1 MTESTD
7 HQSHLKQLA
16 EQQASLSKEIESKR
30 NLLLKVT
37 GAIEYLTEIGVTLPK
52 EEETTP
58 EPEAEPE
65 APSEPEV
72 VE

>member
-1 MTESTD
+1 MAEVTD
-7 HQSHLKQLA
+7 HQSHLKSLA
-16 EQQASLSKEIESKR
+16 EQQVTLSQEIESKK

-58 EPEAEPE
+58 E

>member
-1 MTESTD
+1 MAEAID
-7 HQSHLKQLA
+7 HQAHLKSLA
-16 EQQASLSKEIESKR
+16 DQQVALSKEIESKKT
-30 NLLLKVT
+30 LLMKVT

-58 EPEAEPE
+58 E

>member
-1 MTESTD
+1 MAEGID
-7 HQSHLKQLA
+7 HQTHLKSLA
-16 EQQASLSKEIESKR
+16 DQQVALSQEIEKKK

-58 EPEAEPE
+58 EATT
-65 APSEPEV
+65 EPEV

>member
-1 MTESTD
+1 MAENIN
-7 HQSHLKQLA
+7 HQEHLKSLV
-16 EQQASLSKEIESKR
+16 EQQQTLASDIESKQK
-30 NLLLKVT
+30 LLLKVT

-52 EEETTP
+52 EETTP
-58 EPEAEPE
+58 EPE

>member
-1 MTESTD
+1 MAEAPD

-16 EQQASLSKEIESKR
+16 EQQATLSKEIESKR

-37 GAIEYLTEIGVTLPK
+37 GAIEYLSEIGVTLPK
-52 EEETTP
+52 EAETTP
-58 EPEAEPE
+58 EPET
-65 APSEPEV
+65 PSEPEV

>member
-1 MTESTD
+1 MAEVPD
-7 HQSHLKQLA
+7 HQTHLKSLA
-16 EQQASLSKEIESKR
+16 DQQAALSQEIESKR

-58 EPEAEPE
+58 E

>member
-1 MTESTD
+1 MAEVPD
-7 HQSHLKQLA
+7 HQTHLKSLADQQLA
-16 EQQASLSKEIESKR
+16 LSQEIETKK

-37 GAIEYLTEIGVTLPK
+37 GANEYVTEMGVTLPK
-52 EEETTP
+52 EEKTTP
-58 EPEAEPE
+58 EPE

>member
-1 MTESTD
+1 MAEGIDHST
-7 HQSHLKQLA
+7 HLKSLA
-16 EQQASLSKEIESKR
+16 DQQVALSQEIEKKK
-30 NLLLKVT
+30 NLLMKVT

-58 EPEAEPE
+58 ET
-65 APSEPEV
+65 PSEPED

>member
-1 MTESTD
+1 MAEGIDHST
-7 HQSHLKQLA
+7 HLKSLVD
-16 EQQASLSKEIESKR
+16 QQVALSQEIESKK
-30 NLLLKVT
+30 NLLMKVT

-58 EPEAEPE
+58 E

>member
-1 MTESTD
+1 MAEVTD
-7 HQSHLKQLA
+7 HQSHLKSLA
-16 EQQASLSKEIESKR
+16 EQQVALSNEIEKKR
-30 NLLLKVT
+30 NLLMKVT

-58 EPEAEPE
+58 E

>member
-1 MTESTD
+1 MAEGIDHST
-7 HQSHLKQLA
+7 HLKSLADQQLA
-16 EQQASLSKEIESKR
+16 LSNEIEKKK
-30 NLLLKVT
+30 NLLMKVT

-58 EPEAEPE
+58 ETTP
-65 APSEPEV
+65 EPEV

>member
-1 MTESTD
+1 MTETPD
-7 HQSHLKQLA
+7 HQTHLKSLV
-16 EQQASLSKEIESKR
+16 EQQAVLSQEIESKR
-30 NLLLKVT
+30 SLLLKVT

-58 EPEAEPE
+58 EPET
-65 APSEPEV
+65 PSEPEV

>member
-1 MTESTD
+1 MAEGIDHST
-7 HQSHLKQLA
+7 HLKSLV
-16 EQQASLSKEIESKR
+16 EQQVALSNEIEKNK
-30 NLLLKVT
+30 NLLMKVT

-58 EPEAEPE
+58 KA
-65 APSEPEV
+65 ASEPEV

>member
-1 MTESTD
+1 MAEVPD
-7 HQSHLKQLA
+7 HQTHLKSLV
-16 EQQASLSKEIESKR
+16 EQQVALSNEVETKK
-30 NLLLKVT
+30 NLLMKVT

-52 EEETTP
+52 EGETTP
-58 EPEAEPE
+58 EPE

>member
-1 MTESTD
+1 MTEGID
-7 HQSHLKQLA
+7 QSAHLKSLV
-16 EQQASLSKEIESKR
+16 EQQAALSQEIESKR
-30 NLLLKVT
+30 SLLLKVT

-58 EPEAEPE
+58 E

>member
-1 MTESTD
+1 MAEGIDHST
-7 HQSHLKQLA
+7 HLKSLV
-16 EQQASLSKEIESKR
+16 EQQVALSNEIEKNK
-30 NLLLKVT
+30 NLLMKVT

-52 EEETTP
+52 EVTTP
-58 EPEAEPE
+58 EPE

>member
-1 MTESTD
+1 MAEGIDHST
-7 HQSHLKQLA
+7 HLKSLA
-16 EQQASLSKEIESKR
+16 DQQVALSNEIEKKK
-30 NLLLKVT
+30 NLLMKVT

-58 EPEAEPE
+58 EAS
-65 APSEPEV
+65 SEPEV

>member
-1 MTESTD
+1 MAEVID
-7 HQSHLKQLA
+7 HQTHLKSLV
-16 EQQASLSKEIESKR
+16 QQQVELSNEIEKKKT
-30 NLLLKVT
+30 LLLKVT

-58 EPEAEPE
+58 EPETL
-65 APSEPEV
+65 SEPEV